1 MIQPKQTIFSRRGS
15 VKVELGKKVPF
26 VPSWS
31 FHKFPG
37 IAVVV
42 VKEVEVMID
51 KNVLA
56 GTVSALDFS
65 RNLRFAPAHI
75 ST

>member
-1 MIQPKQTIFSRRGS
+1 MIIIGPLVQPKQTIFSLRGS

-42 VKEVEVMID
+42 VKEV
-51 KNVLA
+51 A
-56 GTVSALDFS
+56 
-65 RNLRFAPAHI
+65 
-75 ST
+75 